1 MGRVET
7 DGGFWL
13 VLGLMVLLFPL
24 RFLAGVI
31 LAAAVHEAGHLL
43 AIRCTGSRVLRLE
56 LHSGGARIVTDPRE
70 PGQEILCAP
79 GGTGCG
85 SPGGG
90 SVAGVPGAGPGGSG
104 ADGVQS
110 AATGGAGRRPGI
122 ARPSAAEKI
131 RLICKIS
138 RAIM

>member
-13 VLGLMVLLFPL
+13 VLGLMVLLLPA

-56 LHSGGARIVTDPRE
+56 LHSGGARIVTDPME
-70 PGQEILCAP
+70 PGREILCAL
-79 GGTGCG
+79 
-85 SPGGG
+85 
-90 SVAGVPGAGPGGSG
+90 AGPAAGALAVAVWRVFPELALAGLGQTVFNLLPLGELDGGR
-104 ADGVQS
+104 ALDAVMLML
-110 AATGGAGRRPGI
+110 RRKPG
-122 ARPSAAEKI
+122 
-131 RLICKIS
+131 
-138 RAIM
+138 

>member
-56 LHSGGARIVTDPRE
+56 LHGGGARIVADPME
-70 PGQEILCAP
+70 TGQEILCAL
-79 GGTGCG
+79 
-85 SPGGG
+85 
-90 SVAGVPGAGPGGSG
+90 AGPAAGALTTLAWGCFPELALAGLGQTVFNLLPVYPLDGGRVMRNICCKNRHF
-104 ADGVQS
+104 GVQ
-110 AATGGAGRRPGI
+110 
-122 ARPSAAEKI
+122 
-131 RLICKIS
+131 
-138 RAIM
+138 

>member
-13 VLGLMVLLFPL
+13 VLGLMVLLLPA

-56 LHSGGARIVTDPRE
+56 LHSGGARIVTDPME
-70 PGQEILCAP
+70 PGQEILCAL
-79 GGTGCG
+79 
-85 SPGGG
+85 
-90 SVAGVPGAGPGGSG
+90 AGPAAGAMTMLAWGCFPELALAGLGQTVFNLLPLGELDGGRALRALLLRRKSG
-104 ADGVQS
+104 
-110 AATGGAGRRPGI
+110 
-122 ARPSAAEKI
+122 
-131 RLICKIS
+131 
-138 RAIM
+138 